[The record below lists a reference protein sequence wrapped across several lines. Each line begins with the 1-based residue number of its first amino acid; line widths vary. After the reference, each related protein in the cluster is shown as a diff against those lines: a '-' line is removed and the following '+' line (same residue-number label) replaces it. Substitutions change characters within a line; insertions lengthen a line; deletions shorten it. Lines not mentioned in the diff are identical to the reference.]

1 MSASQ
6 NTPPSDQAYARIRDL
21 VYRKAGIVLSP
32 DKDYLIQSRLAPVAR
47 NHGFDSIEKM
57 ALGIQKGSS
66 ALDEAVIDA
75 LTTNETSFFRDV
87 RPFDAL
93 RETVLPDLIAKRSTE
108 RRLNI
113 WCGASSSGQEPYSF
127 LILLAEHFPEVLGW
141 DVTFLATDISDT
153 MLARCREGVYSQLE
167 VSRGLA
173 AKLLVKHFDKEG
185 TRWRV
190 KPELRSMVEFRHQNL
205 LDPLPN
211 VPPLD
216 LVMMRN
222 VLIYFDDATKEDIL
236 RRTRR
241 KMAPDGYLFLGSGE
255 FTRGADYSRE
265 SAGNVNYYRPA
276 A

>member
-6 NTPPSDQAYARIRDL
+6 NNPPSDQAYARIRDL